1 MVSPGERGAPI
12 SNGAKGMTPASYR
25 ATVLAVVRSIPP
37 GRVMTYGSIAAY
49 LADATGR
56 ASPRLVGQIMA
67 HCNEPVPWPRVIRSG
82 GRPAAG
88 LEARALA
95 LLRAEGTAMRG
106 PDRVDMR
113 HALWAPDRPPTPGAA
128 PRSADD
134 EALG

>member
-1 MVSPGERGAPI
+1 
-12 SNGAKGMTPASYR
+12 MTPAAYR
-25 ATVLAVVRSIPP
+25 AAVLAVVRSIPP
-37 GRVMTYGSIAAY
+37 GRVMSYGSIAGY

-67 HCNEPVPWPRVIRSG
+67 RCDERVPWQRVIRSD

-95 LLRAEGTAMRG
+95 FLRAEGTPMRA

-113 HALWAPDRPPTPGAA
+113 HAPWAPDRPPTAAAAA
-128 PRSADD
+128 PSADD